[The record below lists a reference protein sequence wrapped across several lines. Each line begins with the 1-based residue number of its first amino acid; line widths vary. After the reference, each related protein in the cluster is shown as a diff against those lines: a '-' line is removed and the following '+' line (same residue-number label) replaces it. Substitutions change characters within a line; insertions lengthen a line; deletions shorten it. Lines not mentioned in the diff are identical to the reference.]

1 MFWVFNSP
9 SKVLRWDSP
18 EHVPLFIRIEKTKK
32 VYKRSLS
39 TGDIYLR
46 SSQRKIHLLVKVKIQ
61 VKDKSYTNS
70 NDKNQQEHSTHEM
83 IKKMQTKMEESDK
96 KMEAMGVV
104 LHNDTKES
112 QVENSEQPHLIE
124 EANNEEKR
132 EMENKK
138 ERELEKRTF
147 EADPHIDHIE

>member
-1 MFWVFNSP
+1 MVRNN
-9 SKVLRWDSP
+9 KIAQLMKM
-18 EHVPLFIRIEKTKK
+18 IE
-32 VYKRSLS
+32 
-39 TGDIYLR
+39 
-46 SSQRKIHLLVKVKIQ
+46 
-61 VKDKSYTNS
+61 
-70 NDKNQQEHSTHEM
+70 M
-83 IKKMQTKMEESDK
+83 MQTKMEESDK